1 MCGIHSETSDI
12 QKQEPYT
19 SRKESYIHLTSPHV
33 SSEHP
38 VWPRKEKKPIHTHWR
53 VCLFKLTHMCAYPY
67 SYTHIRDLHTL
78 NKSFWGYMTCWVY
91 VGLLCVYIGLLCV
104 YVGLLCVTNKRP
116 TYTQQV
122 LMHPPNVLPRNDEY
136 ESLFLLI
143 NMQKGPT
150 YTQKGPTNARLVKY
164 PHRVHFAHQGAL
176 FTPIFSIEA
185 YVHSQEQYIHPKD
198 PYVHSKASYVTQ
210 KSPM

>member
-1 MCGIHSETSDI
+1 VWHTFRNKRHSETRAL
-12 QKQEPYT
+12 Y
-19 SRKESYIHLTSPHV
+19 
-33 SSEHP
+33 
-38 VWPRKEKKPIHTHWR
+38 KPEG
-53 VCLFKLTHMCAYPY
+53 V
-67 SYTHIRDLHTL
+67 LHTL
-78 NKSFWGYMTCWVY
+78 NKSSCFLRTPRLTKKRKKAYSYSLTCVPIHTHSH
-91 VGLLCVYIGLLCV
+91 VCLSILVH
-104 YVGLLCVTNKRP
+104 THKRP

-136 ESLFLLI
+136 ESLLLLI
-143 NMQKGPT
+143 NTQKGPT

-176 FTPIFSIEA
+176 FTPIFSTEA